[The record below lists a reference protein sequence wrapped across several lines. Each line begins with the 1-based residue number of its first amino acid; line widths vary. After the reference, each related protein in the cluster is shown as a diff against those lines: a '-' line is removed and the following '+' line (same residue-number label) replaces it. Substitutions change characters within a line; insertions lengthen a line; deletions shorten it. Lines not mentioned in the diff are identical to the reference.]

1 MLRALESRFE
11 LFGALRVAL
20 GATLQP
26 FEKAQDLGSRLLR
39 RWRPTKLVRPI
50 VPLVLGNADLGR
62 HIYRNRFVL
71 AGQAVSGGT
80 QSIFAKSVLEPA
92 WLIELHGFT
101 WLAHLEAAGS
111 AMHRAYARTLV
122 LDWMAEARNWPEE
135 ARPPMWRRCG

>member
-11 LFGALRVAL
+11 LFGALRAAL
-20 GATLQP
+20 DATLQP

-62 HIYRNRFVL
+62 QIYRNRFVL

-80 QSIFAKSVLEPA
+80 SEHFRKVRARACLADRAA
-92 WLIELHGFT
+92 WLH
-101 WLAHLEAAGS
+101 LAGPS
-111 AMHRAYARTLV
+111 
-122 LDWMAEARNWPEE
+122 
-135 ARPPMWRRCG
+135 